1 MKINTL
7 WGQKDIEEETT
18 KECRRCG
25 KILPLAKFGTSNT
38 FRSAGNPNNPSDRG
52 DTKIYRWRICNS
64 CKSASKVPTKI
75 AKLYK
80 KPDKLEC
87 PICHEVVDK
96 TMIRLDHDHI
106 TNRVRGFICND
117 CNIGMGLLKL
127 DYRPEMF
134 DNVKNW
140 LEHTKPISII
150 SILKEV
156 ERQEEN
162 EDSQY

>member
-1 MKINTL
+1 
-7 WGQKDIEEETT
+7 
-18 KECRRCG
+18 
-25 KILPLAKFGTSNT
+25 
-38 FRSAGNPNNPSDRG
+38 
-52 DTKIYRWRICNS
+52 
-64 CKSASKVPTKI
+64 
-75 AKLYK
+75 
-80 KPDKLEC
+80 
-87 PICHEVVDK
+87 
-96 TMIRLDHDHI
+96 MIRLDHDHV